1 MAIRQTTVVERA
13 GVQSAVRDL
22 VPGVLVLLQA
32 LPVALLIQLIN
43 HSLPDRPER
52 AVQVVGVLFAILLAL
67 PPAVYLLVRRR
78 AANPGRLG
86 LIVLATVG
94 VLLVSVYLY
103 WVSFYVL
110 FPADILIWSESDFVN
125 DILKFRLGYPI
136 YSAQVNN
143 ESFTYVPGSRL
154 LTYFLASLSGRA
166 TSIPVYRMIQIGYT
180 LLAAVIAAFCC
191 RGLVEMSLSARRFR
205 DRALWGAVWLP
216 IFFLMATNSLTNPF
230 VHNLHDDAL
239 AQLVSVTAYY
249 LLLKYVSTRD
259 DRVLAAMAVIPGLGF
274 LVKQSLAIWAVLYC
288 AQLAL
293 FDRPRSM
300 KRLVTFAMIA
310 FGGIGA
316 VIAGCYALWGDNFVY
331 WALTVLGKHGVSPLR
346 SFQHILDAWIYF
358 AIGLLGGVV
367 LLRGKSFHLLLGP
380 WLVWLSVFLME
391 AYTSGIA
398 WMRNQMGP
406 GSLIAGIWFIAAL
419 VKLWPS
425 LPLGAISK
433 FRPQVWLRVGI
444 AVAAVGLLFSGLGVV
459 RIPMRPFSS
468 DAYRY
473 LREIEREFE
482 GQSADN
488 LLLDAGTWIYLKQ
501 GVVMKDRAPSIGERG
516 YSETGNF
523 SGMIQRL
530 KQKRYSKILIR
541 NLHAPDFW
549 YDHRMWRKP
558 SEIKRTLLENYREI
572 GRIMAV
578 QDGYK
583 QGHYLF
589 SDISIL
595 VPNTN

>member
-1 MAIRQTTVVERA
+1 LAASQTSVTDRA
-13 GVQSAVRDL
+13 GLKSAVIDL
-22 VPGVLVLLQA
+22 VPGVLALLPAVPVAFLIHLINNA
-32 LPVALLIQLIN
+32 LPDQ
-43 HSLPDRPER
+43 PER
-52 AVQVVGVLFAILLAL
+52 AVQVVGGLFAILLAL

-78 AANPGRLG
+78 SANPGRLG

-154 LTYFLASLSGRA
+154 LTYFLASLSGRTA
-166 TSIPVYRMIQIGYT
+166 SIPVYRMIQVGYT

-191 RGLVEMSLSARRFR
+191 RRLVEMSLSARRFR

-249 LLLKYVSTRD
+249 LLLRYVSTRD
-259 DRVLAAMAVIPGLGF
+259 DRVLAAMAVIPGVGF

-367 LLRGKSFHLLLGP
+367 LLRAKSFHLLLGP

-398 WMRNQMGP
+398 WMRNHMGP

-473 LREIEREFE
+473 TREIEREFA
-482 GQSADN
+482 GQPTEN
-488 LLLDAGTWIYLKQ
+488 VLLDAGTWIYLKN
-501 GVVMKDRAPSIGERG
+501 GVIMKDRAPSIGVRG

-541 NLHAPDFW
+541 NLHSSDFW
-549 YDHRMWRKP
+549 YDHWTWRKS
-558 SEIKRTLLENYREI
+558 SEIRKTLLENYREI